1 MKPLGMLNLAF
12 LHAYRGIG
20 QLLQNRLHWL
30 AVAASS
36 PKTAKIGWNARFL
49 NTDIHIGENTLVE
62 DHACL
67 ESGKPSAGQHVK
79 IGDNCWIRSFARIHS
94 WRGSVEIGDNSS
106 INAYTIIYGTGGVK
120 IGKGVRIA
128 AHTVIVASM
137 HNHENLDIP
146 IYQQG
151 WTAKGIR
158 IEDGVWI
165 GCNAAILDGVT
176 VGHDSI
182 VAAGAVVTTDVPPNS
197 IVGGVPAR
205 VIRSRNSTH

>member
-1 MKPLGMLNLAF
+1 MKHLRMLSLA
-12 LHAYRGIG
+12 LSHAYRGIG

-30 AVAASS
+30 AVAARS

-67 ESGKPSAGQHVK
+67 ESGKPSTGQHVK
-79 IGDNCWIRSFARIHS
+79 IGNNCWVRSFARIHS

-151 WTAKGIR
+151 WTAKGIQ

-165 GCNAAILDGVT
+165 GCNVAILDGVT
-176 VGHDSI
+176 VGHDSV
-182 VAAGAVVTTDVPPNS
+182 VAAGAVVTTDVPPNT

-205 VIRSRNSTH
+205 VIRTRGGTH